1 MSVCVCGVTCTCC
14 AQLRNCRLESRE
26 RERERVHNAWSGGP
40 WYPMEYIILSTKNE
54 YSGRQKERK
63 RTDKGWGSGRW
74 GS

>member
-1 MSVCVCGVTCTCC
+1 MCVVLLVPAVLSWGTVDLK
-14 AQLRNCRLESRE
+14 AE
-26 RERERVHNAWSGGP
+26 RERQRVYNAWSGGP

-54 YSGRQKERK
+54 SSGRQKERK